1 MSDDGT
7 TAAAG
12 LDNPPA
18 GGGRRLYNASGEPLR
33 EQRQARDQRDQLA
46 AFMQDQPIT
55 AALIA
60 LIVGYLLGK
69 IT

>member
-1 MSDDGT
+1 
-7 TAAAG
+7 
-12 LDNPPA
+12 
-18 GGGRRLYNASGEPLR
+18 LR

-60 LIVGYLLGK
+60 LIIGYLLGK